1 MRRLLSVRISI
12 ALAASFGAV
21 VPAQADVTIRE
32 ATRVEGAGVLRMANM
47 SGTSETTISGSRA
60 RMASDMKMESRMVR
74 MFARG
79 MGPTAD
85 IILLDEDKAYELDV
99 KKKQY
104 REVSLAERR
113 TRMTQAAEQASQAQ
127 PPIGGV
133 DQSQC
138 EWLEPR
144 ADVKRTG
151 EMGNIAGFDAER
163 ITINATQSCRDR
175 KTGSV
180 CDFSLLL
187 DQWVA
192 PRFEAAGE
200 LTKFYTSYA
209 QKMGMDAAAAQGGAQ
224 RAESMFSRYQGVW
237 TQVAARMRDVKGY
250 PVKSSFAMAVGGPQ
264 CQGGGGQAAQSGDSA
279 APGGIAGRLAGA
291 LMNRNKPAE
300 SAPAA
305 TPSGLVPLLTV
316 HSEII
321 SVSGESA
328 PAGAFDV
335 PADYEKVAVPN

>member
-1 MRRLLSVRISI
+1 MHRPSAIHVSFVLG
-12 ALAASFGAV
+12 AFFGAGV
-21 VPAQADVTIRE
+21 TAQADVTIRE
-32 ATRVEGAGVLRMANM
+32 ATRVEGAGVMRMANM
-47 SGTSETTISGSRA
+47 SGTSETTISGNRA
-60 RMASDMKMESRMVR
+60 RMAADMKMESRMVR

-113 TRMTQAAEQASQAQ
+113 AQMAQATEQAAKAQ

-151 EMGNIAGFDAER
+151 EKGNFAGFDAER
-163 ITINATQSCRDR
+163 VTINATQSCRDR
-175 KTGSV
+175 NTGSV
-180 CDFSLLL
+180 CDFTLML

-192 PRFEAAGE
+192 PKFAASDE

-209 QKMGMDAAAAQGGAQ
+209 QKMGLDAAAAQGGQ
-224 RAESMFSRYQGVW
+224 RAESMFSRYKGVW
-237 TQVAARMRDVKGY
+237 SQVAAKMRDVKGY

-264 CQGGGGQAAQSGDSA
+264 CKSGEAQAAQSGESPSA
-279 APGGIAGRLAGA
+279 GGGIAGRLAGA

-300 SAPAA
+300 GPPAA
-305 TPSGLVPLLTV
+305 TPAGLVPLLTV
-316 HSEII
+316 HSEIV
-321 SVSGESA
+321 SVSGDSA
-328 PAGAFDV
+328 PAGTFDV
-335 PADYEKVAVPN
+335 PADYKKVAAAN